1 MIEETRITQP
11 ETSADLSEKAMSI
24 NASIARLQ
32 EILKRYGPTG
42 ASDNFSGKARDQL
55 KRAVYHFR
63 KDALRDMAANLD
75 SMQNALNTTLL
86 VYAWANFQS
95 LNVVLTT
102 SGTDI
107 NGKTLFASP
116 KKSSIW

>member
-55 KRAVYHFR
+55 KRAVYHFAR
-63 KDALRDMAANLD
+63 M
-75 SMQNALNTTLL
+75 
-86 VYAWANFQS
+86 
-95 LNVVLTT
+95 
-102 SGTDI
+102 
-107 NGKTLFASP
+107 P
-116 KKSSIW
+116 CEIWQQIWIACRML